1 MTSRR
6 TRIARAALAL
16 FAAVG
21 TLTADRAR
29 AGPPG
34 EDVTSPGRDRPT
46 ADDSKSKWRASKPFW
61 VDAGVGWQRLNMT
74 TVRVDRNAA
83 GDALTADLVPQVV
96 DGPTAHLGV
105 GVRFLPLTV
114 GVRAG
119 VAAFQDSS
127 PARSVNG
134 MQLYS
139 IDAELG
145 VRIPVARF
153 EPYLLV
159 GGGYSAFGGLGDAVT
174 GVSRGLAV
182 DGANVRGGLGLDF
195 YVSPLLSLGARF
207 TGELLFLSR
216 PGVPIRDLATAQ
228 QVSTIGEAKARL
240 LEADGSSIGTALNL
254 TVGPALHF

>member
-1 MTSRR
+1 
-6 TRIARAALAL
+6 L
-16 FAAVG
+16 FGAFG
-21 TLTADRAR
+21 TLA
-29 AGPPG
+29 AGAAEAAPAAQDDTRP
-34 EDVTSPGRDRPT
+34 ERDRPS

-74 TVRVDRNAA
+74 TVQVERNAA
-83 GDALTADLVPQVV
+83 GDALTGDLVPRIL
-96 DGPTAHLGV
+96 DGPTGHLGV
-105 GVRFLPLTV
+105 GIRFLPLTV

-119 VAAFQDSS
+119 VATFQDSS
-127 PARSVNG
+127 PARSVND

-139 IDAELG
+139 INAELG

-159 GGGYSAFGGLGDAVT
+159 GGGYSAFGGLGDAIS

-182 DGANVRGGLGLDF
+182 DGANVRAGLGLDF

-228 QVSTIGEAKARL
+228 QVSTMGEAKARL

>member
-1 MTSRR
+1 
-6 TRIARAALAL
+6 
-16 FAAVG
+16 
-21 TLTADRAR
+21 
-29 AGPPG
+29 
-34 EDVTSPGRDRPT
+34 
-46 ADDSKSKWRASKPFW
+46 
-61 VDAGVGWQRLNMT
+61 
-74 TVRVDRNAA
+74 
-83 GDALTADLVPQVV
+83 V

-105 GVRFLPLTV
+105 GFRLLPLTL
-114 GVRAG
+114 GLRAG
-119 VAAFQDSS
+119 VAAFGDSS
-127 PARSVNG
+127 PTRSVND

-139 IDAELG
+139 IDAEIG

-159 GGGYSAFGGLGDAVT
+159 GGGYSAFGGLDDAIS
-174 GVSRGLAV
+174 GVSQGLAV
-182 DGANVRGGLGLDF
+182 DGANVRAGLGLDF

-240 LEADGSSIGTALNL
+240 LEADGSSIGTALHL